1 MEGMSVMG
9 EAIFLQQKHCVT
21 QRKEGKNVEYAT
33 NEPLVYTVA
42 EAAKQLKLS
51 KSKVY
56 ELASQRQ
63 IPTVKIGGRVLIP
76 RKQLIEWIDR
86 QLEVGGL

>member
-1 MEGMSVMG
+1 MRGQE
-9 EAIFLQQKHCVT
+9 IFFQPKHCTVRENNNEHYT
-21 QRKEGKNVEYAT
+21 MRES

-42 EAAKQLKLS
+42 EVAEQLKLS

-56 ELASQRQ
+56 DLVSRRQ
-63 IPTVKIGGRVLIP
+63 IPTVKIGSRVLIP

-86 QLEVGGL
+86 QLEVEGL